1 MISRRALLKKT
12 PLVLSYAVG
21 ISALAGCPKIGDVLA
36 VLETYVPVG
45 LQAFTGIVT
54 LINPP
59 VGTGLALA
67 VIAAK
72 AGWADVSAA
81 IAFYQSAPAAAKS
94 TALGK
99 VDTALEGLVGGLQKV
114 LNSFGLSSQT
124 DQQAAVAALML
135 LIATLSGIQAGIT
148 PAGVTTAAR
157 ARRAAIPA
165 RMVVGAQSVEISS
178 TADPKKFKAQYNAI
192 MNAGGHPQLQLQ

>member
-59 VGTGLALA
+59 VGTGLTLA

-148 PAGVTTAAR
+148 PAGVTAAR